1 MKSAPKVSE
10 EIWRSHFGQLA
21 PLPVCDHGKGVYL
34 YDSEGKKYLDFS
46 GGAMVVNIGHGDE
59 RVAKAMQEQVNKLA
73 YHNRFDFFNEP
84 SLELAVRL
92 RTLAPEPLTSVKFAN
107 SGSEATEAAI
117 KLAHQYHLE
126 KGNPEKFMVV
136 SRWQSYHGTSLGA
149 LSISGHSLRRE
160 KFGPMLFGW
169 PKIPAPLCYR
179 CYFGKDYPNCNI
191 ECARILENIVRQV
204 GPRYIS
210 CFIAEPIGGAASG
223 AMTPVPEY
231 YPIIRDICS
240 KYDMLF
246 IADEVIN
253 GLGRTGKWF
262 GIQHWNVN
270 PDMIILA
277 KGLSS
282 GYTPIAVLLIS
293 DEISRVFEEKNARF
307 IHGHTLGGN
316 PVSCTIAL
324 TVLDIIQRDRLVERS
339 ESLGTY
345 LHQKAKDTL
354 LKHSIVGNIRGKGL
368 LLGVELVK
376 DKQTKEPFDPAVGI
390 EALVHQKAMQK
401 GCLIYPGTGT
411 VDGVRGAHFLVAPPF
426 IITKEEIDT
435 ALKILDEAMS
445 EVEAALPE
453 VAGVASLSKAQK
465 QRRSQKW

>member
-1 MKSAPKVSE
+1 MKNTSEVTE
-10 EIWRSHFGQLA
+10 EIWRSNFGQFV

-34 YDSEGKKYLDFS
+34 YDSEGKKYIDFS

-59 RVAKAMQEQVNKLA
+59 RVARAMQEQVSKLA
-73 YHNRFDFFNEP
+73 YHNRFDFLSEP
-84 SLELAVRL
+84 SLELAARL
-92 RTLAPEPLTSVKFAN
+92 RALAPEPLTRVKFAN

-126 KGNPEKFMVV
+126 KGNPEKYMVV
-136 SRWQSYHGTSLGA
+136 SRWQSYHGMSLGA
-149 LSISGHSLRRE
+149 LSVSGHTLRRE
-160 KFGPMLFGW
+160 KFGSMLFGW

-179 CYFGKDYPNCNI
+179 CYFGKSYPDCDI
-191 ECARILENIVRQV
+191 DCARILENVVRQV
-204 GPRYIS
+204 GSRYIS
-210 CFIAEPIGGAASG
+210 GFIVEPIGGAASG
-223 AMTPVPEY
+223 GMTPVPEY
-231 YPIIRDICS
+231 YLIIRDICS

-262 GIQHWNVN
+262 GIQHWGVS

-282 GYTPIAVLLIS
+282 GYTPIAALLIS
-293 DEISRVFEEKNARF
+293 DEISRVFEEKDARF
-307 IHGHTLGGN
+307 IHGHTLEGN
-316 PVSCTIAL
+316 PVSCAVAL
-324 TVLDIIQRDRLVERS
+324 TVLDIILKERLVERS
-339 ESLGTY
+339 ESLGVY

-354 LKHSIVGNIRGKGL
+354 LKHPIVGDIRGKGL

-376 DKQTKEPFDPAVGI
+376 DKRTKEPFHPSVGI
-390 EALVHQKAMQK
+390 EALVHQKVMQK

-411 VDGVRGAHFLVAPPF
+411 VDGIRGAHFLVAPPF

-435 ALKILDEAMS
+435 ALEIVDEAIS
-445 EVEAALPE
+445 EVENGLR
-453 VAGVASLSKAQK
+453 L
-465 QRRSQKW
+465 

>member
-1 MKSAPKVSE
+1 VKSTHKVTE
-10 EIWRSHFGQLA
+10 EIWRSNFGQFA
-21 PLPVCDHGKGVYL
+21 PLPICDYGKGVYL
-34 YDSEGKKYLDFS
+34 YDSEGKEYIDFS

-59 RVAKAMQEQVNKLA
+59 RVAKTMQEQTSKLA
-73 YHNRFDFFNEP
+73 YHNRFNFFNEP
-84 SLELAVRL
+84 NLELAFRL
-92 RTLAPEPLTSVKFAN
+92 RTLAPEPLTRVKFAN

-126 KGNPEKFMVV
+126 RGNPEKFMVV
-136 SRWQSYHGTSLGA
+136 SRWQSYHGMSLGA
-149 LSISGHSLRRE
+149 LSVSGHTLRRE
-160 KFGPMLFGW
+160 KFSPMLFGW
-169 PKIPAPLCYR
+169 PKIPPPLCYR
-179 CYFGKDYPNCNI
+179 CYFGKNYPNCDV
-191 ECARILENIVRQV
+191 ECARILENVIQQV
-204 GPRYIS
+204 GSRHIS

-231 YPIIRDICS
+231 YPIIREICS
-240 KYDMLF
+240 KHDVLF

-262 GIQHWNVN
+262 GIQHWSVS

-282 GYTPIAVLLIS
+282 GYTPIAALLIS

-307 IHGHTLGGN
+307 IHGHTLEGN
-316 PVSCTIAL
+316 PVSCAIAL

-345 LHQKAKDTL
+345 LHQKAKDIL
-354 LKHSIVGNIRGKGL
+354 SEHSIAGDIRGKGL
-368 LLGVELVK
+368 FLGIELVK
-376 DKQTKEPFDPAVGI
+376 DKQTKEPFEPTVGI
-390 EALVHQKAMQK
+390 EALVYQKAMQK

-411 VDGVRGAHFLVAPPF
+411 VDGVRGSHFLVAPPF
-426 IITKEEIDT
+426 IITKEEINT

-445 EVEAALPE
+445 EVEEKLP
-453 VAGVASLSKAQK
+453 
-465 QRRSQKW
+465 

>member
-1 MKSAPKVSE
+1 MKDTSE
-10 EIWRSHFGQLA
+10 IKGEIWRGNFGQFV

-34 YDSEGKKYLDFS
+34 YDSEGKKYIDFS

-59 RVAKAMQEQVNKLA
+59 RVAKAMQEQASKLA
-73 YHNRFDFFNEP
+73 YHNRFDLLNEP
-84 SLELAVRL
+84 SLELVARL
-92 RTLAPEPLTSVKFAN
+92 RALAPEPLTRVKFAN

-126 KGNPEKFMVV
+126 KGNPEKYMVV
-136 SRWQSYHGTSLGA
+136 SRWQSYHGMSLGA
-149 LSISGHSLRRE
+149 LSVSGHTLRRE
-160 KFGPMLFGW
+160 KFGSMLFNW

-179 CYFGKDYPNCNI
+179 CYFGKSYPDCDV
-191 ECARILENIVRQV
+191 ECAHILENVVRQA
-204 GPRYIS
+204 GSRYIS

-231 YPIIRDICS
+231 YPIIREICS

-262 GIQHWNVN
+262 GIQHWGVS

-282 GYTPIAVLLIS
+282 GYTPIAALLIS
-293 DEISRVFEEKNARF
+293 DDISRVFEEKDARF
-307 IHGHTLGGN
+307 LHGHTLEGN
-316 PVSCTIAL
+316 PVSSAVAL
-324 TVLDIIQRDRLVERS
+324 TVLDIILKDKLVERS
-339 ESLGTY
+339 ESLGVY
-345 LHQKAKDTL
+345 LHQRAKDTL
-354 LKHSIVGNIRGKGL
+354 LKHSIVGDIRGKGL

-376 DKQTKEPFDPAVGI
+376 DKRTKEPFHPSVGI

-401 GCLIYPGTGT
+401 RCFIYPGTGT

-435 ALKILDEAMS
+435 ALEIVDEAIS
-445 EVEAALPE
+445 EVENGLH
-453 VAGVASLSKAQK
+453 L
-465 QRRSQKW
+465 

>member
-1 MKSAPKVSE
+1 MKDTSE
-10 EIWRSHFGQLA
+10 IIGEFLRGNFGQFV

-34 YDSEGKKYLDFS
+34 YDSEGKKYIDFS

-59 RVAKAMQEQVNKLA
+59 RVAKAMQEQASKLA
-73 YHNRFDFFNEP
+73 YHNRFALLNEP
-84 SLELAVRL
+84 GLELVARL
-92 RTLAPEPLTSVKFAN
+92 RALAPEPLTRVKFAN

-126 KGNPEKFMVV
+126 KGNPEKYMVV

-149 LSISGHSLRRE
+149 LSVSGHTLRRE
-160 KFGPMLFGW
+160 KFGSMLFDW

-179 CYFGKDYPNCNI
+179 CYFGKSYPDCDI
-191 ECARILENIVRQV
+191 DCARILENVIRQA
-204 GPRYIS
+204 GSRYIS

-246 IADEVIN
+246 ISDEVIN

-262 GIQHWNVN
+262 GIQHWGVS

-282 GYTPIAVLLIS
+282 GYTPIAALLIS
-293 DEISRVFEEKNARF
+293 DDISRVFEEKNARF
-307 IHGHTLGGN
+307 LHGHTLEGN
-316 PVSCTIAL
+316 PVSSAVAL
-324 TVLDIIQRDRLVERS
+324 TVLDIILKDKLVERS
-339 ESLGTY
+339 ESLGVY
-345 LHQKAKDTL
+345 LHQRAKDTL
-354 LKHSIVGNIRGKGL
+354 LKHSIVGDIRGKGL

-435 ALKILDEAMS
+435 ALGIVDEAIS
-445 EVEAALPE
+445 EVENGLRP
-453 VAGVASLSKAQK
+453 
-465 QRRSQKW
+465 

>member
-1 MKSAPKVSE
+1 MKDTSE
-10 EIWRSHFGQLA
+10 IEGEIWRGNFGQFV

-34 YDSEGKKYLDFS
+34 YDSEGKKYIDFS

-59 RVAKAMQEQVNKLA
+59 RVAKAMQEQASKLA
-73 YHNRFDFFNEP
+73 YHNRFALLNEP
-84 SLELAVRL
+84 SLELVARL
-92 RTLAPEPLTSVKFAN
+92 RALAPEPLTRVKFAN

-126 KGNPEKFMVV
+126 KGNPEKYMVV
-136 SRWQSYHGTSLGA
+136 SRWQSYHGMSLGA
-149 LSISGHSLRRE
+149 LSVSGHTLRRE
-160 KFGPMLFGW
+160 KFGSMLFNW

-179 CYFGKDYPNCNI
+179 CYFGKSYPDCDV
-191 ECARILENIVRQV
+191 ECARILENVIRQA
-204 GPRYIS
+204 GSRYIS

-246 IADEVIN
+246 ISDEVIN

-262 GIQHWNVN
+262 GIQHWGVS

-282 GYTPIAVLLIS
+282 GYTPIAALLIS
-293 DEISRVFEEKNARF
+293 DDISRVFEEKDARF
-307 IHGHTLGGN
+307 LHGHTLEGN
-316 PVSCTIAL
+316 PVSSAVAL
-324 TVLDIIQRDRLVERS
+324 TVLDIILKDKLVERS
-339 ESLGTY
+339 ESLGVY
-345 LHQKAKDTL
+345 LHQRAKDIL
-354 LKHSIVGNIRGKGL
+354 LEHSIVGDIRGKGL

-376 DKQTKEPFDPAVGI
+376 DKRTKEPFDPAVGI

-411 VDGVRGAHFLVAPPF
+411 VDGIRGAHFLVAPPF

-435 ALKILDEAMS
+435 ALKTLDEAMS
-445 EVEAALPE
+445 EVENGLH
-453 VAGVASLSKAQK
+453 L
-465 QRRSQKW
+465 